1 MKPLT
6 RAEIVG
12 IAVSLLLILA
22 TIMYNP
28 DPLAVRHAK
37 ESSYGETAKPEGHG
51 K

>member
-12 IAVSLLLILA
+12 IAVSLLIIA
-22 TIMYNP
+22 VTIIYNP
-28 DPLAVRHAK
+28 DPLAARHAK
-37 ESSYGETAKPEGHG
+37 EASYGETAKPEGHG

>member
-1 MKPLT
+1 MKLT

-22 TIMYNP
+22 TILYNP
-28 DPLAVRHAK
+28 DPLAIRHAK
-37 ESSYGETAKPEGHG
+37 EASYGETAKPINHG

>member
-6 RAEIVG
+6 RAEIIG
-12 IAVSLLLILA
+12 ITISLLLILA
-22 TIMYNP
+22 TILYNP

-37 ESSYGETAKPEGHG
+37 EASYGETAKPEGHG

>member
-6 RAEIVG
+6 RAEIIG
-12 IAVSLLLILA
+12 IAISLLLILT
-22 TIMYNP
+22 TILYNP

-37 ESSYGETAKPEGHG
+37 EASYGETAKPEGHG

>member
-6 RAEIVG
+6 RAEIIG

-22 TIMYNP
+22 TIFYNP
-28 DPLAVRHAK
+28 DPAAVRHAK
-37 ESSYGETAKPEGHG
+37 ESSYGETAKPINHG

>member
-12 IAVSLLLILA
+12 ISVSLLLILA
-22 TIMYNP
+22 TIFYIP

>member
-1 MKPLT
+1 MKTLSKP
-6 RAEIVG
+6 EIVG

-22 TIMYNP
+22 TILYNP

-37 ESSYGETAKPEGHG
+37 EASYGETAKPEGHG